1 MTRRHD
7 VIIIGGGPAG
17 CAAAITL
24 ARRDRGLAERS
35 LLLDAAVFPREKLC
49 GGGLVPQS
57 ERLLQSL
64 GVVADVP
71 SIAIHEMRFEYE
83 GGGSTLRRPDLL
95 RVVRREEFD
104 HALLRAAAERGI
116 RVHEGEP
123 VLKVTRENGGLRVV
137 TTRAEYCAEVV
148 IGADGACSRV
158 RRALVGPAR
167 GERFV
172 ALETVTPG
180 HDRDGAAAAV
190 FDFRPVARG
199 LRGYAWHFP
208 VLRGGTPWTTRGVG
222 GTRWPSGSSLRDLFG
237 RVLDG
242 RGLALGRHEIQGW
255 SLPLYDP
262 ESRQSAER
270 VLLAGDA
277 VGVDPWLGEGI
288 SVALGTGILAAHAA
302 ADGLDTGKLDF
313 ADHAEAVRES
323 AVGWMLERQRVLA
336 EPFYAAAAAPHGLQ
350 RFLGQEIAP

>member
-1 MTRRHD
+1 MQRRD
-7 VIIIGGGPAG
+7 VIIIGAGPAG

-24 ARRDRGLAERS
+24 ARRDRTLAERS
-35 LLLDAAVFPREKLC
+35 LLLDAAVFPRDKLC

-57 ERLLQSL
+57 ERLLESL
-64 GVVADVP
+64 GVVAHVP
-71 SIAIHEMRFEYE
+71 SVAIREMRFEYE
-83 GGGSTLRRPDLL
+83 GGGSSLCRTGLF

-104 HALLRAAAERGI
+104 HALLRAAAECGV

-123 VLKVTRENGGLRVV
+123 VLDVRRENGALRVV
-137 TTRAEYCAEVV
+137 TTRAEYRAEIV
-148 IGADGACSRV
+148 IGADGASSRV

-172 ALETVTPG
+172 ALEVVTPG
-180 HDRDGAAAAV
+180 HERGGASTAV

-208 VLRGGTPWTTRGVG
+208 VLRGGAPWTTRGVG
-222 GTRWPSGSSLRDLFG
+222 GTRWPSDSSLRDLFA
-237 RVLDG
+237 RVLDPQ
-242 RGLALGRHEIQGW
+242 GLALEQFPLQGW

-262 ESRQSAER
+262 ESPQSAER

-302 ADGLDTGKLDF
+302 ADGLDAGRLDF
-313 ADHAEAVRES
+313 ADHAERIRES
-323 AVGWMLERQRVLA
+323 AVGWLLGRQRLFA
-336 EPFYAAAAAPHGLQ
+336 EPFYAAAAQPQGLAD
-350 RFLGQEIAP
+350 FLGQEVAR